1 MKTSIKTILAAFAA
15 ISTMASCQ
23 KNLTGNE
30 AEESGTPC
38 QLTVSLSGLGTPGT
52 KVVGAQLANEEK
64 IKSVQIFVFK
74 SENGKLDGSLY
85 VDGLNVSKEWTGNS
99 KIQCT
104 YGNREV
110 FALVNAP
117 ANYVEG
123 AFAITSKA
131 ALLNLTTSLGDN
143 APDAFVMAGNN
154 PVTEFRQPEVSVT
167 ISVKRICAAVVLKS
181 VTNDIYMPAYQKTGM
196 LKITGAYLM
205 NLPNL
210 QNLNF
215 AQNQRSASSVDD
227 WLAKNGKAVEDK
239 VKALTVD
246 SYDSAVQT
254 VAYGQSLSVA
264 SSFYAYPNELETESS
279 ENWAKCSTYLVVEA
293 NIDGTDCVYPIK
305 LNKLQSNCKYEVSLT
320 IHRLGSKPDEP
331 WREVKFSDVTP
342 IITVTD
348 WTPGNPV
355 NAVI

>member
-1 MKTSIKTILAAFAA
+1 MKTSIKTILAAFAVIA
-15 ISTMASCQ
+15 TMASCQ
-23 KNLTGNE
+23 KNLAGNE
-30 AEESGTPC
+30 VEEAGKPC
-38 QLTVSLSGLGTPGT
+38 QLTVNLSGIEAPGT

-85 VDGLNVSKEWTGNS
+85 VDGLNASKDWTGNT

-123 AFAITSKA
+123 TYAITSKA
-131 ALLNLTTSLGDN
+131 ALLNLTTSLKDN

-154 PVTEFRQPEVSVT
+154 PVTEFRQPQESVT
-167 ISVKRICAAVVLKS
+167 VSVKRICAAVVLNEVK
-181 VTNDIYMPAYQKTGM
+181 NDIYMPAYQSTGK

-215 AQNQRSASSVDD
+215 AQNQRSASSVND

-246 SYDSAVQT
+246 TYDSAVQT
-254 VAYGQSLSVA
+254 VAYGQSLSVK

-305 LNKLQSNCKYEVSLT
+305 LKKLESNCKYEVNLT
-320 IHRLGSKPDEP
+320 IHRLGSNPNEP
-331 WREVKFSDVTP
+331 WREVKFSEVTP
-342 IITVTD
+342 VITVTP
-348 WTPGNPV
+348 WSTGNPV